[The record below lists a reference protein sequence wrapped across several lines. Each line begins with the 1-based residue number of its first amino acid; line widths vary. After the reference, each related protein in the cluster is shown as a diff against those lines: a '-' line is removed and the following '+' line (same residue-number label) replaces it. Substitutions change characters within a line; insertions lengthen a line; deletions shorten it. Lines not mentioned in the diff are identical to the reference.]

1 MNKIKIAI
9 TEDFRRFREGLKM
22 AFRHYDSE
30 IEIIFDAENGAE
42 MITKLDPNNLPQ
54 VMLMDLQM
62 PVMDG
67 FDATRWLN
75 THHPQIR
82 ILILTTHTDEKFI
95 TYMLEIGA
103 HGYLFKN
110 AEPSEIRKAIL
121 EVNEKGYSINF
132 VVEHI
137 LQKKKENKY
146 SEGF

>member
-1 MNKIKIAI
+1 MNKVKIAI
-9 TEDFRRFREGLKM
+9 VEDFRRFREGLKM
-22 AFRHYDSE
+22 AFRQYGSE
-30 IEIIFDAENGAE
+30 IEIVFDAENGAS
-42 MITKLDPNNLPQ
+42 MIEKLGTHEAPQ
-54 VMLMDLQM
+54 VILMDLQM

-75 THHPQIR
+75 THYPQIR

-110 AEPSEIRKAIL
+110 AEPSVIRDAIV
-121 EVNEKGYSINF
+121 EVQEKGYSINF

-137 LQKKKENKY
+137 LQKKKERKFT
-146 SEGF
+146 EGL